1 VYAVKKHT
9 KMHVASLYTGCLAGA
24 AYNIESNGESAVID
38 PMREIEAYLKILD
51 ERGAR
56 LKYAKET
63 HFYADFVSGYLDLAK
78 QTGAKLIFGT
88 TANPLFQLYR

>member
-1 VYAVKKHT
+1 
-9 KMHVASLYTGCLAGA
+9 MHVAQLYTGCLAGA
-24 AYNIESNGESAVID
+24 TYYIESNSESAIID
-38 PMREIEAYLKILD
+38 PMREIEPYLKILD

-56 LKYAKET
+56 LKYARET
-63 HFYADFVSGYLDLAK
+63 HFYVDFVSGDLDLAK